1 MFDLS
6 KLRPLDRL
14 NILGM
19 LAIAVVALIFH
30 DRVEYYKTILF
41 VNILLSFAL
50 IYLMN
55 VTARQNSSVATFIAT
70 WYTLPLIFLTFK
82 ELYLMVHPINPHDL
96 DYLLIR
102 IDRMIFG
109 TDPTAILDKIATPGL
124 TEFLQI
130 CYASFYL
137 LWVILGVDLLRSGDK
152 KGFLFFFFVLMYG
165 FYLSYAGYLFV
176 PAIGPRFTL
185 YDFAKLD
192 QQLPG
197 LYLTPILR
205 HIINSGESIT
215 NVTQAAMLAQRDC
228 FPSGH
233 TEMTIITIAMAMK
246 FRMKS
251 AMIIIPLGTGLI
263 FATVY
268 MRYHYGVDVIAGALF
283 AVFVLAT
290 ATWLESRLQS
300 SEKGVSGSAG
310 QTRPVKS
317 IVRQKADVTK

>member
-6 KLRPLDRL
+6 KLRTLDKL

-19 LAIAVVALIFH
+19 CAIAVVAMIFH
-30 DRVEYYKTILF
+30 ARVEHYAVIILS
-41 VNILLSFAL
+41 NILLSVGL
-50 IYLMN
+50 VLLMN
-55 VTARQNSSVATFIAT
+55 AISRKDDAVLRFIAT
-70 WYTLPLIFLTFK
+70 WYTLPLIFITFK

-109 TDPTAILDKIATPGL
+109 TDPTAVLDKIATPGL

-130 CYASFYL
+130 CYASFYF
-137 LWVILGVDLLRSGDK
+137 LWIILGVDLLRSGNR
-152 KGFLFFFFVLMYG
+152 KGFLFFFFALMYG
-165 FYLSYAGYLFV
+165 FYLSYAGYLLV

-192 QQLPG
+192 RQLPG
-197 LYLTPILR
+197 LYLTPVLR

-215 NVTQAAMLAQRDC
+215 NVAKAAMLAQRDC

-233 TEMTIITIAMAMK
+233 TEMTVITIAMAMK
-246 FRMKS
+246 YRAKS
-251 AMIIIPLGTGLI
+251 AMVIMPLGTGLI

-283 AVFVLAT
+283 SVFVLTT
-290 ATWLESRLQS
+290 ASWLEAKL
-300 SEKGVSGSAG
+300 
-310 QTRPVKS
+310 QTRKKDRGSDGRERMSKPAVINK
-317 IVRQKADVTK
+317 VNVEK